1 MSPITEVPKALTQLF
16 RRRRVVDLG
25 ELFAVLET
33 HSRMTVFRRLSS
45 LDYMTSYSHAGRYYT
60 LRDIA
65 VFDAHGLWQHA
76 GALFSRD
83 GTLKDTLVR
92 LVHETEAGQFHRELQ
107 TRLGLRVQ
115 NTLADL
121 VSGSRLG
128 RESID
133 SEYLYISADAERGR
147 RQLAQRQRLIRQDEQ
162 TRGAVVTPAII
173 IEVLLEVIHGS
184 VVRIDAKRVSARLLA
199 RGVHISA
206 DQVTA
211 IFEQHGVSKKKAR
224 SR

>member
-1 MSPITEVPKALTQLF
+1 MPPPVKVPKALIQLF

-25 ELFAVLET
+25 ELFAVLGT

-45 LDYMTSYSHAGRYYT
+45 VDSLTSYSHAGRYYT

-65 VFDAHGLWQHA
+65 AFDAHGLWQHA

-92 LVHETEAGQFHRELQ
+92 LVHEADAGQLHRELQ
-107 TRLGLRVQ
+107 VRLGLRVQ
-115 NTLADL
+115 NTLANL
-121 VSGSRLG
+121 VASSRLG
-128 RESID
+128 RESVD
-133 SEYLYISADAERGR
+133 SEYVYISADDEKGR
-147 RQLAQRQRLIRQDEQ
+147 RQLARRLVLIQQDKQ
-162 TRGAVVTPAII
+162 ASAAVVTPAVV

-184 VVRIDAKRVSARLLA
+184 VVRIDAKRVSARLIA
-199 RGVHISA
+199 RGVPITA

-211 IFEQHGVSKKKAR
+211 ILEQHGVSKKKAR